1 MQKSQRRIFLCILLA
16 LPLIALRLLY
26 SLIGNFESSPNNQFS
41 IIYGSSSIQL
51 GMATIEE
58 FIIVLVYAIL
68 GVFTPRAQPAS
79 APASAPAYDITYVSG
94 YPPDPEYAPP
104 TINYAGD
111 AARPACYARNG
122 R

>member
-16 LPLIALRLLY
+16 LPLIAVRLLY
-26 SLIGNFESSPNNQFS
+26 SLIGTLESNPNNQFS

-79 APASAPAYDITYVSG
+79 APVYDVSYVFG
-94 YPPDPEYAPP
+94 YPPDPKSAPP
-104 TINYAGD
+104 TNNYAGD
-111 AARPACYARNG
+111 AARSAYYARNG